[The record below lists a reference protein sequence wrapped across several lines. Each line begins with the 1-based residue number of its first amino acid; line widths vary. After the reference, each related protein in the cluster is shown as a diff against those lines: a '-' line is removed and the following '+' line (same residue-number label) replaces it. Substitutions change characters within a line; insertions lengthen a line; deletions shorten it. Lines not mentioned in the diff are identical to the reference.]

1 MELIKDYMR
10 DDVLRHKLNE
20 LTRKTFG
27 FDFESWVVNGY
38 FEGDYIPYSFIE
50 DGRIISNVSANRMQ
64 FVQNGVRKD
73 YIQIGTVMTDESYR
87 HQGLARK
94 LMEHVISQ
102 YENRCDGIYLF
113 GALSA
118 LDFYRKMG
126 FEEGLQYQYILK
138 EEYCGLKEAYSK
150 PVGERKGFQPVDRQ
164 DEQMK
169 RNYMDAVRKNAVN
182 ASLEQMNKFG
192 LQMFYT
198 ADMSDVY
205 YAEDIDCFAVMEM
218 CDDTLILQ
226 SVISKE
232 TIPLKDILARI
243 GMKYRCL
250 TSGFAPCDGD
260 AYLFDTAVYDGG
272 EDYRLFYRGKALES
286 IEKEKLFFPLLSHA

>member
-27 FDFESWVVNGY
+27 FDFENWVVNGY

-50 DGRIISNVSANRMQ
+50 DGKMISNVSASRMQ

-87 HQGLARK
+87 CQGLARK

-126 FEEGLQYQYILK
+126 FEEGLQYRYTLK
-138 EEYCGLKEAYSK
+138 EEFCGLKEAFS
-150 PVGERKGFQPVDRQ
+150 GQAGRRKGFQPVDRQ

-169 RNYMDAVRKNAVN
+169 RNYMDAVRKSAVN

-205 YAEDIDCFAVMEM
+205 YAEDVDCFAVMEM

-243 GMKYRCL
+243 GMKYRRL
-250 TSGFAPCDGD
+250 ISGFAPCAGD

-286 IEKEKLFFPLLSHA
+286 IEKDKLFFPLLSHA